1 LCRASFFARSA
12 ELRFIP
18 SGRSAVLPV
27 PSDQIA
33 HFATRVGI
41 GEGDALKNGASS
53 SNRPGAESAPKLLA
67 LSALVKEH
75 VEDGGVSRSRENQ
88 GVRIMIRYV
97 LAAGLVVGLTLPAFA
112 AEYFIV
118 RGPDKQCRVV
128 EKRPTE
134 KTIVVVGDRAYVTKE
149 EATKQ
154 VAVVCKER

>member
-1 LCRASFFARSA
+1 MQGSLWSGTRRHQQSFY
-12 ELRFIP
+12 
-18 SGRSAVLPV
+18 
-27 PSDQIA
+27 
-33 HFATRVGI
+33 
-41 GEGDALKNGASS
+41 K
-53 SNRPGAESAPKLLA
+53 PG
-67 LSALVKEH
+67 
-75 VEDGGVSRSRENQ
+75 NN
-88 GVRIMIRYV
+88 GVRIMIKYV
-97 LAAGLVVGLTLPAFA
+97 LSVGLVAGLALPAFA